1 MPAVEWSDWE
11 KVGNDGSAPE
21 ELFPATQW
29 QYKWMIHHSFDL
41 GYSFLEN
48 GGGSITMEFRARYGE
63 HLLRD
68 IAKFSF
74 ISQKDPLDP
83 GFNAGQYSYWLG
95 SGVTTRLAG
104 TATQGGDDKGQLVFS
119 AQGPTWAE
127 GVSEGFFY
135 GELIGDVWLGDIA
148 EGPIEFVKWFPNLY
162 IPHEKQLWIRT
173 VGGAPVS
180 QTVIHLPTHNKHEF
194 WLYKGALLTRRQLN
208 VDGVHDGLRSGGVL
222 SIVTTG
228 VLAVGAG
235 AAIVEQKTFGWM
247 GQLIAVPSGSYWVLL
262 GRSGNGL
269 APVAWNG
276 TAALPAV
283 AYTCIGRY
291 ESGKLLQEAD
301 GRGTIICL
309 NVREFSAWCED
320 DGALKVNV
328 GAPGERRQFISRDQ
342 GSSWTATA

>member
-194 WLYKGALLTRRQLN
+194 WLYKGALLTRRELN
-208 VDGVHDGLRSGGVL
+208 VDGVHDGLRSGGAMAWGA
-222 SIVTTG
+222 TG
-228 VLAVGAG
+228 VASVAAG
-235 AAIVEQKTFGWM
+235 SAIVEQTSVGWL
-247 GQLIAVPSGSYWVLL
+247 GQVLASPGPTWWLL
-262 GRSGNGL
+262 GVRQGSSL
-269 APVAWNG
+269 VAVAWVPG
-276 TAALPAV
+276 ATPMPQPHTIIGYVAANK
-283 AYTCIGRY
+283 I
-291 ESGKLLQEAD
+291 LQEAD
-301 GRGTIICL
+301 GRGNIIAL